1 MNSFFNA
8 GRFLK
13 LFIKHTLEHYRVY
26 LMSLVVVSGILLVSM
41 LYVGYV
47 EDSRFSTET
56 QFAFFL
62 VFYLLSG
69 TLFTSTVFS
78 EMGDRRRAAGVLT
91 LPVSALERYLVAWIY
106 SFVIFQVVFL
116 LCFYA
121 VDVSVLTLRGLD
133 PAADGQLI
141 NVFSEKAY
149 TNTFAVYGI
158 LHSVVF
164 LGAISFQR
172 LHFIKTAFA
181 FAVFVLLMVVLNIM
195 MLNLMVPE
203 QLSAVS
209 PFGTLQFREI
219 ESGQIY
225 AIGQRNGPAAL
236 MNGAMP
242 VVVMLLW
249 VAAYFKLQEKE
260 V

>member
-1 MNSFFNA
+1 MNSFFNS

-13 LFIKHTLEHYRVY
+13 LFAKHTLEHYRVY
-26 LMSLVVVSGILLVSM
+26 LMALVVVGGILLVSM
-41 LYVGYV
+41 LYISYV
-47 EDSRFSTET
+47 EDHKFSTET

-91 LPVSALERYLVAWIY
+91 LPVSGMERYLVAWIY
-106 SFVIFQVVFL
+106 SFVVFQVVFL

-121 VDVSVLTLRGLD
+121 VDFGVLTLRGLD
-133 PAADGQLI
+133 PVADGQLL

-149 TNTFAVYGI
+149 TNTFVVYGI
-158 LHSVVF
+158 LHSIVF

-181 FAVFVLLMVVLNIM
+181 FAVFALVMVVLNSM
-195 MLNLMVPE
+195 MLNVMVPE

-225 AIGQRNGPAAL
+225 AIGQDGPTLLVNGS
-236 MNGAMP
+236 MT
-242 VVVMLLW
+242 VIVMILW
-249 VAAYFKLQEKE
+249 IAAYFKLQEKE